1 MGSVMAVLVISSYL
15 VAGLML
21 ALWIGFAG
29 PVKPDNMQKA
39 GALACIALLWPLF
52 LPRTL
57 R

>member
-1 MGSVMAVLVISSYL
+1 MGLIVIGSYFA
-15 VAGLML
+15 AGLML

>member
-1 MGSVMAVLVISSYL
+1 MEKVMGLIVVASYV
-15 VAGLML
+15 VAGLTL

>member
-1 MGSVMAVLVISSYL
+1 MERVMGAIVIGSYIA
-15 VAGLML
+15 AGLVL

-52 LPRTL
+52 LPRAL

>member
-1 MGSVMAVLVISSYL
+1 MERVMSLIAIGSYL
-15 VAGLML
+15 AAGLLL

-29 PVKPDNMQKA
+29 PVKPDNVQKA

>member
-1 MGSVMAVLVISSYL
+1 MALIVIGSYF
-15 VAGLML
+15 VAGLTL

>member
-1 MGSVMAVLVISSYL
+1 MALIVIGSYF
-15 VAGLML
+15 VAGLTL

-29 PVKPDNMQKA
+29 PVKPDNMQKV

>member
-1 MGSVMAVLVISSYL
+1 MGLIVFGSYFA
-15 VAGLML
+15 AGLLL

-52 LPRTL
+52 LPRAL

>member
-1 MGSVMAVLVISSYL
+1 MGLIVIGSYFA
-15 VAGLML
+15 AGLML

-52 LPRTL
+52 EVQVSPVLNI
-57 R
+57 

>member
-1 MGSVMAVLVISSYL
+1 MERVMGVIAIGSYL
-15 VAGLML
+15 IAGLLL

-29 PVKPDNMQKA
+29 PVKPDNMQKLS
-39 GALACIALLWPLF
+39 ALTCIALLWPLF

>member
-1 MGSVMAVLVISSYL
+1 MALYVIGSYFA
-15 VAGLML
+15 AGLSL

-29 PVKPDNMQKA
+29 PVRPDSMQKA